1 MFYVSSSLLAKVTR
15 LTRAVLPAKLAD
27 QGIKPL
33 FELISL
39 NGARGLAKRPIGG
52 LTKRVGRF
60 LMKRRGCLN
69 AWSLIWGARRCEI
82 LPWDCTSLAYRTLH
96 RCTRCTMMNQKQ
108 EIKEAANMA
117 SLGSLADLWEQLVSW
132 LCRIIIHWASI
143 SDLAKPLSSLTC
155 SSQIKFFLQ
164 MKSLCFFPIGQVLSV
179 WWFEAVWGG
188 FRNSRC
194 EKKDLE

>member
-60 LMKRRGCLN
+60 LMNRRGCLN

-82 LPWDCTSLAYRTLH
+82 LPWDSSSLAYRTLH

-132 LCRIIIHWASI
+132 LCKDHYTLSI
-143 SDLAKPLSSLTC
+143 NQRLGQT
-155 SSQIKFFLQ
+155 SQLLNMFISNQVFSPNEVIL
-164 MKSLCFFPIGQVLSV
+164 FFPFRQVLSV
-179 WWFEAVWGG
+179 WQFEAV
-188 FRNSRC
+188 
-194 EKKDLE
+194 